1 MKVKIVIDDK
11 MDENLIKIYTKT
23 YNKDIENLQNF
34 LENSNKN
41 IIVGFQD
48 EQVYILNY
56 NDIVRFYTEDKKIYI
71 ETKTDTFISR
81 LRLYEIEERVYDKN
95 FIKISRYEIININYV
110 KKIDLSFKGTIAVKM
125 DNNKVSYVSRR
136 SLKDFKYILGL

>member
-41 IIVGFQD
+41 IIVGFQN

-56 NDIVRFYTEDKKIYI
+56 NDIIRFYTEDKKIYI

-110 KKIDLSFKGTIAVKM
+110 KKLDLSFKGTIAVKM

-136 SLKDFKYILGL
+136 SLKDFKNILGL

>member
-41 IIVGFQD
+41 IIVGFQN

-56 NDIVRFYTEDKKIYI
+56 NDIIRFYAEDKKIYI

-136 SLKDFKYILGL
+136 SLKDFKNILGL

>member
-136 SLKDFKYILGL
+136 SLKDFKNILGL